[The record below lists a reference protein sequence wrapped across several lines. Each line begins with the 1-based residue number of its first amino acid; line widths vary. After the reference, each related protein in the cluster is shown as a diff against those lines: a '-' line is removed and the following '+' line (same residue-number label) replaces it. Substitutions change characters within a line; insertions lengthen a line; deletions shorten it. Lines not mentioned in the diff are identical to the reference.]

1 MQLLESEIYNKFRY
15 EVTRAHIDKNGK
27 NHKANKLDGYNYN
40 FAVKECISILFS
52 LKDNNDFLFK
62 EYGLLKLDT
71 PSKPFGANKVE
82 SFFSKA
88 FDYIYLFF
96 EKLLT
101 LVGSVVVSS
110 EVIRNSSAE
119 SITKNLFV
127 FAGIFVFIKVV
138 HSILKWVVDD
148 WKKQC
153 STTIFITTLQKPF
166 ISIIGEMMSN
176 ENIKKMK
183 EEEFEKWAL
192 KIIFN
197 GVRNEN

>member
-40 FAVKECISILFS
+40 FAVKECITILFS

-110 EVIRNSSAE
+110 EVIKNSSTE

-138 HSILKWVVDD
+138 HSILKWAVDD

-153 STTIFITTLQKPF
+153 SKTIFITTLQKLF
-166 ISIIGEMMSN
+166 ISIIGKMISN

-183 EEEFEKWAL
+183 EEEFERWAL